1 LPNTVLRG
9 LCAATESL
17 VELAADSGTHQIGVR
32 ADDEIVDLIIAAESL
47 CLGGTGSPAKGGEIL
62 DFQPALAC
70 LRTTPLKEES
80 EHFALFHDA
89 YKARS
94 AIVHNG
100 TFDESQLRSLN
111 GESATAA
118 EFANDLEEVV
128 RRALKKAVVSVASGE
143 TFPPDWNHLLFR
155 RERPV

>member
-1 LPNTVLRG
+1 MTFRLSTRAGLFTDGPAEGRERALRF
-9 LCAATESL
+9 
-17 VELAADSGTHQIGVR
+17 I
-32 ADDEIVDLIIAAESL
+32 
-47 CLGGTGSPAKGGEIL
+47 
-62 DFQPALAC
+62 
-70 LRTTPLKEES
+70 
-80 EHFALFHDA
+80 HDA

-100 TFDESQLRSLN
+100 TFDESQLRNLN
-111 GESATAA
+111 GQSATAA
-118 EFANDLEEVV
+118 EFANDLQEVV